1 MTNSGYFAMIEWMR
15 FDNDHV
21 KSKTYNID
29 LKYRIIASAT
39 ISNQPQCAEADM
51 AVFSNDNMVVNGDA
65 QRLGSVY
72 DGLGHVD
79 IGTRRCWI
87 S

>member
-1 MTNSGYFAMIEWMR
+1 MTNSGYFATIKR
-15 FDNDHV
+15 IRIGNDRI
-21 KSKTYNID
+21 KSKLYNID
-29 LKYRIIASAT
+29 LKYCIISSAT

-72 DGLGHVD
+72 DGLGHID
-79 IGTRRCWI
+79 IGTRRCRI